1 MVPRLCELRRPWS
14 RNLRSGQAAVQHTL
28 SPWEEQCSGWRGPP
42 TINSLE
48 GSVSLAQRYFSCPW
62 VFLSV
67 PVKNRNPDN
76 NWYLAIF
83 QSIMYLLYFTWII
96 QLILIVTLWKDCF
109 VCILQKRTLK
119 CQEGP
124 FPGSHVW
131 SGGGRLAPEPACTRC
146 SLFSSGSSF
155 FWSLSLYYTSCT
167 LSWGKHFLVTWMTLG
182 NLFNLC
188 FSFFIVNGDNNSTS
202 VLGLLNREYH
212 WVSLPYVQSPL
223 SRGLEE
229 RGELQAQGDR
239 NKGRRVSRSHLMTE
253 LSSDFASDCIP
264 LKYFLQHLGNWDP
277 SAYGS
282 FKDCF
287 RDAQ

>member
-42 TINSLE
+42 MINSLE

-131 SGGGRLAPEPACTRC
+131 WGGVVWL
-146 SLFSSGSSF
+146 
-155 FWSLSLYYTSCT
+155 
-167 LSWGKHFLVTWMTLG
+167 
-182 NLFNLC
+182 
-188 FSFFIVNGDNNSTS
+188 
-202 VLGLLNREYH
+202 
-212 WVSLPYVQSPL
+212 QSPL
-223 SRGLEE
+223 VLVALCSLQEVVFFGPCPFTTRLVLFL
-229 RGELQAQGDR
+229 GE
-239 NKGRRVSRSHLMTE
+239 NTS
-253 LSSDFASDCIP
+253 
-264 LKYFLQHLGNWDP
+264 
-277 SAYGS
+277 
-282 FKDCF
+282 
-287 RDAQ
+287 

>member
-1 MVPRLCELRRPWS
+1 
-14 RNLRSGQAAVQHTL
+14 
-28 SPWEEQCSGWRGPP
+28 
-42 TINSLE
+42 
-48 GSVSLAQRYFSCPW
+48 
-62 VFLSV
+62 
-67 PVKNRNPDN
+67 
-76 NWYLAIF
+76 
-83 QSIMYLLYFTWII
+83 
-96 QLILIVTLWKDCF
+96 
-109 VCILQKRTLK
+109 
-119 CQEGP
+119 
-124 FPGSHVW
+124 
-131 SGGGRLAPEPACTRC
+131 
-146 SLFSSGSSF
+146 
-155 FWSLSLYYTSCT
+155 
-167 LSWGKHFLVTWMTLG
+167 MTLG

-188 FSFFIVNGDNNSTS
+188 FSFFIVNGDNNGTS
-202 VLGLLNREYH
+202 
-212 WVSLPYVQSPL
+212 VQSPL